1 MCITRHSML
10 YELIM
15 LIEFVYVTLRT
26 VFSTG
31 DEFVSRLSEML
42 SCLEILGNESQVVT
56 LSFLPH
62 SFEEVSS
69 NKKTKHTNKRGLI
82 LHLTLMTKIHMS
94 TS

>member
-10 YELIM
+10 NNELIM
-15 LIEFVYVTLRT
+15 LTEFVYVTLKI

-42 SCLEILGNESQVVT
+42 SCLEMLGNESQVIT

-69 NKKTKHTNKRGLI
+69 NKKTKQTD
-82 LHLTLMTKIHMS
+82 
-94 TS
+94 

>member
-1 MCITRHSML
+1 MCITTHSML
-10 YELIM
+10 YELTM
-15 LIEFVYVTLRT
+15 LIEFMYV
-26 VFSTG
+26 TG

-69 NKKTKHTNKRGLI
+69 NKKTKQTN
-82 LHLTLMTKIHMS
+82 
-94 TS
+94 

>member
-26 VFSTG
+26 IFSTG
-31 DEFVSRLSEML
+31 DEFVTRLSEML

-56 LSFLPH
+56 LSF
-62 SFEEVSS
+62 
-69 NKKTKHTNKRGLI
+69 
-82 LHLTLMTKIHMS
+82 
-94 TS
+94 

>member
-15 LIEFVYVTLRT
+15 LIEFVYVT
-26 VFSTG
+26 G

-42 SCLEILGNESQVVT
+42 SCLEVLGNESQVLT

-62 SFEEVSS
+62 SFEEVRS
-69 NKKTKHTNKRGLI
+69 NKKTKQTN
-82 LHLTLMTKIHMS
+82 
-94 TS
+94 

>member
-10 YELIM
+10 NELIM
-15 LIEFVYVTLRT
+15 LTEFVYVTLKI

-42 SCLEILGNESQVVT
+42 SCLEMLGNESQVIT

-69 NKKTKHTNKRGLI
+69 NKKTKQTN
-82 LHLTLMTKIHMS
+82 
-94 TS
+94 

>member
-1 MCITRHSML
+1 
-10 YELIM
+10 M

-31 DEFVSRLSEML
+31 DDEFVSRLSEML
-42 SCLEILGNESQVVT
+42 SCLDILGNESQVVN

-82 LHLTLMTKIHMS
+82 LHLTLMMKIHMS